1 MTLVKDTKLKPFKEW
16 LYEYNINSNGEF
28 TAEKFLYASNIEMF
42 LQNNLINNKPIL
54 YFFSNVDIWDDT
66 KTYNKCDKVRIL
78 TKKTID
84 GVEYIQKQTI
94 YISAIDN
101 NTQVPNFTNRSAWTQ
116 LPNNI
121 LKKYIDDN
129 SIINTIEQCKVH
141 FPMLYGIF
149 DSLCGL
155 YSQDT
160 AYSIIGLYALAY
172 IFYQR
177 QSLDSDGVG
186 NDLIRSKSINGA
198 SYSKDVLDYM
208 KNPGMRV
215 FATPIGQI
223 VYETIYP
230 LIRTPMAIQV

>member
-129 SIINTIEQCKVH
+129 SIINTIEQ
-141 FPMLYGIF
+141 
-149 DSLCGL
+149 
-155 YSQDT
+155 
-160 AYSIIGLYALAY
+160 IGLYALAY